1 MKKKVLVFGA
11 SGMLGHVVVRYF
23 KETGRYDLLPCSRKV
38 ISGEEGVVVDVTDFN
53 KVSSII
59 KEHRPDFVINAVG
72 MLVKAS
78 SENPALAILVNSY
91 FPHFLA
97 NLGKQSGFKLIHIS
111 TDCVFSGKTGKYSE
125 NSFRDGDLVYDRTK
139 AMGEVVDSRNLT
151 IRTSIIGPEL
161 NSNGSGLFSWFM
173 RQSGIVNGYANA
185 IWSGVTTLELAKAI
199 DAAITQDIVGLY
211 QLTMPPISKYD
222 LLLLIKKVWHKS
234 DVEVIPYSDFH
245 CDKSLVCT
253 RVDFQYEL
261 PKSHEIMLKELY
273 DWYGN

>member
-11 SGMLGHVVVRYF
+11 SGMLGHVVVRYL
-23 KETGRYDLLPCSRKV
+23 KETGRYDLIPCSRKV

-261 PKSHEIMLKELY
+261 PKSHEIMLKELH

>member
-1 MKKKVLVFGA
+1 MNKVLVFGA
-11 SGMLGHVVVRYF
+11 NGMLGHVVVRYL
-23 KETGRYDLLPCSRKV
+23 KETGRYTVLPCSRRASNGEDGV
-38 ISGEEGVVVDVTDFN
+38 IVDVTDFE
-53 KVSSII
+53 KVRSII
-59 KEHRPDFVINAVG
+59 KEHHPDFVINAVG

-78 SENPALAILVNSY
+78 GENPALAILVNSY

-97 NLGKQSGFKLIHIS
+97 NLGKEACFKLIHVS
-111 TDCVFSGKTGKYSE
+111 TDCVFSGKTGKYRE
-125 NSFRDGDLVYDRTK
+125 NAFRDGDLVYDRTK

-173 RQSGIVNGYANA
+173 RQSGTVNGYTNA

-199 DAAITQDIVGLY
+199 DAAIIQDIVGLY

-261 PKSHEIMLKELY
+261 PKSYEIMLKKLH
-273 DWYGN
+273 DWYGV